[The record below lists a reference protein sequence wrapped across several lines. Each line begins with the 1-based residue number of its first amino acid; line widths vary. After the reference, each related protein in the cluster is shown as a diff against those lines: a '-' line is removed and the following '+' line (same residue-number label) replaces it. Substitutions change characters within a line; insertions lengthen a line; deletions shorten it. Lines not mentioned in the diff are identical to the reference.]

1 MISAKQVN
9 LSTRILFHLV
19 MTFDRSSSKN
29 NNNNDGNDNDDEEK
43 NDDDEDNNNEG
54 KTKGEDGDFFLVK
67 KLAAVPG
74 SSHHHRVGL
83 SRLAFSQ
90 GLVLEKDIDD
100 DVVDCARKMLDRVIT
115 PDEGEALAQAFGVTA
130 D

>member
-1 MISAKQVN
+1 MKMISAKQVN

-19 MTFDRSSSKN
+19 MTFDRSSN
-29 NNNNDGNDNDDEEK
+29 NNNGGNDDNGDGEE
-43 NDDDEDNNNEG
+43 NVNEEGNNRG
-54 KTKGEDGDFFLVK
+54 KRKGEDGDFFLVK